1 MKLDDSSY
9 VSQWRRKWQLNEE
22 RRALAT
28 LGLDVDVALQRA
40 DAVVDDG
47 QAQPESAVP
56 EFAVATGMSPIEAA
70 EDRLQLGFGDA
81 NAVVT
86 NSYGAD
92 VGSLA
97 RRRIDLDDAL
107 GLVRIGVLD
116 RVRDQ
121 IDEHELE
128 PSDVGRDAGQR
139 LPDNDVD
146 VAVLRHLAKLLDD
159 ISH

>member
-1 MKLDDSSY
+1 MKLDDWSY
-9 VSQWRRKWQLNEE
+9 VSKWRRIWQLDEE

-28 LGLDVDVALQRA
+28 LGLDADVTLQSA

-56 EFAVATGMSPIEAA
+56 EFAVATGMSAIEAA
-70 EDRLQLGFGDA
+70 EDRLQLGFGNA

-97 RRRIDLDDAL
+97 RRVANSRS
-107 GLVRIGVLD
+107 RFS
-116 RVRDQ
+116 RVFD
-121 IDEHELE
+121 
-128 PSDVGRDAGQR
+128 PSSA
-139 LPDNDVD
+139 DNI
-146 VAVLRHLAKLLDD
+146 LRPNCNVP
-159 ISH
+159 SGCRSS